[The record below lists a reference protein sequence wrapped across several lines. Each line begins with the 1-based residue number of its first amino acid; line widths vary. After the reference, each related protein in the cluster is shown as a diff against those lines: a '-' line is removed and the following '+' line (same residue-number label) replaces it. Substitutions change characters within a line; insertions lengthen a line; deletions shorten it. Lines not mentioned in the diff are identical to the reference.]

1 MTDTPRHALPLIA
14 TALFVLAAPLL
25 LAGCSDSPA
34 DAVASTCKR
43 DGSSETQCRCRAD
56 ITRSSVPEEDAKG
69 FVAYVR
75 DSAKAP
81 DQAAKARYDAVL
93 LAVTSR
99 CLGVR

>member
-1 MTDTPRHALPLIA
+1 MTDTPRRALPPIA
-14 TALFVLAAPLL
+14 AVLLL
-25 LAGCSDSPA
+25 TVPVILAGCSDSPA
-34 DAVASTCKR
+34 DAVAATCKR
-43 DGSSETQCRCRAD
+43 DGSSESQCQCRAD
-56 ITRSSVPEEDAKG
+56 ITRSSVPEDDAKG

>member
-1 MTDTPRHALPLIA
+1 MTDAPRPALPLI
-14 TALFVLAAPLL
+14 TAVLLVTAAFILAA
-25 LAGCSDSPA
+25 CSDSPA
-34 DAVASTCKR
+34 DAVAAACKR
-43 DGSSETQCRCRAD
+43 DGSSESQCQCRAD
-56 ITRSSVPEEDAKG
+56 ITRSSVTEDDAKG

-99 CLGVR
+99 CLSVG